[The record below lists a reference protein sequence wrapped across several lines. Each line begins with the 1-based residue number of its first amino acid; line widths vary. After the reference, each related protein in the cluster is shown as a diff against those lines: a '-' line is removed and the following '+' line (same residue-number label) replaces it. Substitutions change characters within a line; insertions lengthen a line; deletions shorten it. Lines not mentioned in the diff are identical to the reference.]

1 MTQFSYMQFSY
12 MQFSYMWSCCTA
24 AEGKVAVIKTQFKTQ
39 LKTQFKTRYFYAVLQ
54 GFLWTIPL

>member
-1 MTQFSYMQFSY
+1 MTQFSY